1 MELLKKWL
9 TYYFIINLHLNE
21 YNHEL
26 QYYPFVVK
34 LDKFVGSCNTFND
47 LSNRVSVLNN
57 TEDLNIHV
65 SNIITGKNESNIL
78 TKDISCK
85 FICGF
90 DGKNIIRGEYRP
102 FLRSVTAFG
111 RTKIGAQI
119 LINQLKI

>member
-26 QYYPFVVK
+26 HYYPFVVK

-47 LSNRVSVLNN
+47 LSNRVSVLSN

-65 SNIITGKNESNIL
+65 SNVITGKNESNIL

-85 FICGF
+85 FICRF

>member
-26 QYYPFVVK
+26 HYYPFVVK

-47 LSNRVSVLNN
+47 LSNRVSVLSN

-65 SNIITGKNESNIL
+65 SNVITGKNESNIL

-85 FICGF
+85 FICWF

-111 RTKIGAQI
+111 RTKIGA
-119 LINQLKI
+119 